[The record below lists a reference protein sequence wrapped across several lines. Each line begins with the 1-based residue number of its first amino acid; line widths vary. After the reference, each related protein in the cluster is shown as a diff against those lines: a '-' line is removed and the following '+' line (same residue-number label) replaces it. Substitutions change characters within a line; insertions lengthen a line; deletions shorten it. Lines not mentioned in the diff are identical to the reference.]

1 MHEGCWFLILTAPVA
16 CAFCPLP
23 SLLLALR
30 DPASATSR
38 ACCWPRTT
46 GQRVWQMSAL
56 ARGDFA
62 GSARRLTIEDSA
74 ACAQWLAPASLCSGA
89 AVQLMWRVSRDGGRV
104 LIDEAWYVDAWPPRA
119 LLAVDTRARNRCNCC
134 LYAEAEESAYLLVAL
149 LERDKKLRF
158 DDPDRPVM
166 FAALEDSFLPF
177 IERYECCQD
186 FLWRLARGKYR

>member
-1 MHEGCWFLILTAPVA
+1 MKGCWFLILTAPVA

-119 LLAVDTRARNRCNCC
+119 LLAIDTRARNRFHCC
-134 LYAEAEESAYLLVAL
+134 LYAEAEESAYRLVAL

-158 DDPDRPVM
+158 DDAERPVM
-166 FAALEDSFLPF
+166 FAALEDSLLPC
-177 IERYECCQD
+177 IERYECCQH
-186 FLWRLARGKYR
+186 FLWRLAKEKCR